1 MVINTMVNMLMVLDK
16 AKENTYL
23 TTAINMMVILKII
36 KNMESVNL
44 PTKIKDNI
52 MVLTYF
58 MNRTM
63 GKWNETWLRNI

>member
-52 MVLTYF
+52 MVLRYF

>member
-16 AKENTYL
+16 AKESTYL
-23 TTAINMMVILKII
+23 TTVINMKVILKII
-36 KNMESVNL
+36 KNMELVNL
-44 PTKIKDNI
+44 LTKIKDNI
-52 MVLTYF
+52 MVLRYF

>member
-1 MVINTMVNMLMVLDK
+1 MVNMLMVLDK

-44 PTKIKDNI
+44 PIKIKDNI